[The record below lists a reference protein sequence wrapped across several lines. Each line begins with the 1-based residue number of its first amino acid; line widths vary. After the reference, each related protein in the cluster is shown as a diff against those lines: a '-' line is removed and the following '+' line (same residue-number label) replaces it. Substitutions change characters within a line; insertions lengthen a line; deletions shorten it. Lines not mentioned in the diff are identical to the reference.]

1 MAREQQFYDPTLD
14 VTAAR
19 ILGQGNRLA
28 YDEVVEEEQEKG
40 KRLATGAKFLTS
52 VYKVAEAKRAGD
64 LAETN
69 RLLNEIDSESKTFR
83 KYQRVEPVKTDSIF
97 GALRQRYFT
106 PAIERVQLAPRR
118 DEAYRGNLN
127 EPPKQNI
134 TKPMPTTEIEA
145 REKVGRLDEYLKNKY
160 SPQVKNVSPTT
171 NTSLPFPPNQVLN
184 TGTKRIPKNWKTGN
198 LSSGSLYVGSP
209 QMRNIPQSDYSPSP
223 KTVAPKATE
232 GFDDLFLDEPASK
245 VPGLQEVATGMNLY
259 NTWSSNADPIDK
271 VSATAETGLDYASS
285 AAIASGSPLAPAAI
299 AYKGGKFLWDM
310 LT

>member
-1 MAREQQFYDPTLD
+1 MAREQQFYDPSLD
-14 VTAAR
+14 VSAAK

-28 YDEVVEEEQEKG
+28 YDEVVEEEREKD
-40 KRLATGAKFLTS
+40 KKLATGAKFLFS
-52 VYKVAEAKRAGD
+52 GYKLAEGKRAGD

-69 RLLNEIDSESKTFR
+69 RLLNEIDPESRTFR

-106 PAIERVQLAPRR
+106 PASERVQLAPRR
-118 DEAYRGNLN
+118 DETYRGNLN
-127 EPPKQNI
+127 QLPKQNI
-134 TKPMPTTEIEA
+134 TKPMPTTEREA
-145 REKVGRLDEYLKNKY
+145 REKVGRLDEYLKSKY
-160 SPQVKNVSPTT
+160 SPQVKNIDPETT
-171 NTSLPFPPNQVLN
+171 TSLPFPSELDI
-184 TGTKRIPKNWKTGN
+184 GTKRMPKNWKSGN
-198 LSSGSLYVGSP
+198 LSSGSLYLGSP
-209 QMRNIPQSDYSPSP
+209 QMRNIPQSDYSPSLKMATP
-223 KTVAPKATE
+223 KTTE
-232 GFDDLFLDEPASK
+232 GFDDLFLDDPASK